1 MKWFGLRNSP
11 HWLSVKN
18 STYWIATAHLCISGV
33 LCILLPSLDIIV
45 HLLLVSVS
53 MHEASALFI
62 GVEAVVD
69 LP

>member
-18 STYWIATAHLCISGV
+18 STYWIATAHLCISWV
-33 LCILLPSLDIIV
+33 LFILLPSLDIVV
-45 HLLLVSVS
+45 HLHLVSLSV
-53 MHEASALFI
+53 HIASELF
-62 GVEAVVD
+62 VEVRVIVD